1 MGELGDS
8 KKTVGLLAWLNIFLR
23 GLRGG
28 SRLGSTTLTDFT
40 AAAAAAAA
48 VALPFLSVTAA
59 V

>member
-40 AAAAAAAA
+40 AAAAAAA